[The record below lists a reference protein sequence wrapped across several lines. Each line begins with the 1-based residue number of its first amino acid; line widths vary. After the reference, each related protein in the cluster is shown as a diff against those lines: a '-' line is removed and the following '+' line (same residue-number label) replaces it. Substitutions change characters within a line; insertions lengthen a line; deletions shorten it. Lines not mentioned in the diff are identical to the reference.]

1 MIKQFNFRHRVLSH
15 IIFWVFIYCLFLFPT
30 LLSGRYSNEIF
41 LLNLLY
47 LPSDILSTYTVIY
60 FLIPHFLFQK
70 KYVHFILSYFGFI
83 IVFSLLISLPYE
95 YFGVNLI
102 LNENRWSSFEEYVK
116 LTFLWTIVVQFMITG
131 LASTIKIAKNWLW
144 VIQEKQRI
152 EKDKIEIELK
162 LRESEL
168 KFLKA
173 QIHPH
178 FLFNTLNNL
187 YGLTL
192 EKSDMASEVVVKLS
206 EMLDYMLYECNE
218 NLVPLVK
225 EIKLLENYI
234 ALEKIRHDESLD
246 IALTIDGQLKNLKI
260 APLILLPF
268 IENAFKH
275 GMSKQADN
283 KWLHIN
289 IKVEDLILKYSV
301 NNSKELAEN
310 IANQVSEGI
319 GLENLKK
326 RLGLQYKND
335 FKLDIINSE
344 NEFKAYL
351 ELKLAS

>member
-1 MIKQFNFRHRVLSH
+1 MFIKFNTKQRILSH
-15 IIFWVFIYCLFLFPT
+15 LLFWCCIIGLFIFTTIVKGSSIKNT
-30 LLSGRYSNEIF
+30 L
-41 LLNLLY
+41 LLNLAL
-47 LPSDILSTYTVIY
+47 LPMDMIGAYTVIY
-60 FLIPHFLFQK
+60 IIIPRFLFAK
-70 KYVHFILSYFGFI
+70 KYLLFFITFFCFT
-83 IVFSLLISLPYE
+83 IVYAFFVAIPYE
-95 YFGVNLI
+95 YFLATNY
-102 LNENRWSSFEEYVK
+102 FEADKWGNVVVFTK
-116 LTFLWTIVVQFMITG
+116 ARILWTLVILTMING
-131 LASTIKIAKNWLW
+131 LAAFIKVSKHWLYLQ
-144 VIQEKQRI
+144 QEKQQV
-152 EKDKIEIELK
+152 EKDIIQLELK
-162 LRESEL
+162 FKESEL
-168 KFLKA
+168 KLLKA

-218 NLVPLVK
+218 NLVPLEK